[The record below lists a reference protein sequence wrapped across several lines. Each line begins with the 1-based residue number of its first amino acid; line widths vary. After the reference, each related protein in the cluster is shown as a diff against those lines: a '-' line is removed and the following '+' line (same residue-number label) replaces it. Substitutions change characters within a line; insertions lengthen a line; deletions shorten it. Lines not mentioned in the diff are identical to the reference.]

1 MLSFLVLRGRC
12 RDCGERISWR
22 YPAIELAT
30 AALWLLCWLDFGVSV
45 EAAGVAALCFLLLG
59 LAAMDAETMLL
70 PNAFTLPGIA
80 LGVVYSGTICDGGWL
95 ARAHCATLSL
105 SWTAAAAALM
115 LAIRWLYW
123 LVRRTEG
130 MGIGDAKLF
139 AMIAAWLGPTNAL
152 LVFFLAVVGGAIYGV
167 FLTTYDN
174 SGSEAGTRRVPLGSF
189 LCAAAIFAAFQGKAV
204 VDWYLG
210 FFG

>member
-1 MLSFLVLRGRC
+1 M
-12 RDCGERISWR
+12 
-22 YPAIELAT
+22 
-30 AALWLLCWLDFGVSV
+30 
-45 EAAGVAALCFLLLG
+45 AALCFLLLG

-95 ARAHCATLSL
+95 ARALRHSL
-105 SWTAAAAALM
+105 AELDGSAAALM

-167 FLTTYDN
+167 FW
-174 SGSEAGTRRVPLGSF
+174 LG
-189 LCAAAIFAAFQGKAV
+189 LHK
-204 VDWYLG
+204 
-210 FFG
+210 